1 MAMKMISTS
10 KLSKKAKRRMN
21 LERRV
26 TWGFSPVSRVNPD
39 KKEYKRRKDTR
50 QDLET

>member
-1 MAMKMISTS
+1 MAKKMISTS
-10 KLSKKAKRRMN
+10 KLSKKAKRR
-21 LERRV
+21 V
-26 TWGFSPVSRVNPD
+26 TWGFSPVSRVKPD